1 MVNIGKRIKALR
13 LEKGW
18 THRQLSDILKIS
30 VVSISGW
37 ENGSRQPSAEA
48 LILLANAFD
57 VSVDYLL
64 GVSVQW
70 KRGKDGLLNS
80 QEQIL
85 LDQFRKLDCHGKR
98 AVEML
103 CRIEGDRAEESK
115 GQIKPAKVRKVQK
128 PNRYIPKFLTP
139 SAAGYSVPLENEDFE
154 MLLADDSV
162 PQEADF
168 AVRIQGDSMAPYIK
182 DGVTVYVKQDCIL
195 SVGDVGIFSVDGAMY
210 CKQYY
215 PDGAGN
221 LTLLSANREMKEADV
236 YVSAES
242 ASVVNCHGK
251 VILKE
256 KIPTI
261 L

>member
-1 MVNIGKRIKALR
+1 MVDIGKRIKALR
-13 LEKGW
+13 LERML
-18 THRQLSDILKIS
+18 THRQLSDILGIS

-48 LILLANAFD
+48 LILLANAFN

-64 GVSVQW
+64 GVSVQ
-70 KRGKDGLLNS
+70 GKSDKDVPLNKQEQNLLN
-80 QEQIL
+80 
-85 LDQFRKLDCHGKR
+85 QFRKLDRHGKR

-103 CRIEGDRAEESK
+103 CRIEGNRAEEST
-115 GQIKPAKVRKVQK
+115 GQIKRAEVQKPKK

-154 MLLADDSV
+154 MLLVDDSV
-162 PQEADF
+162 PQDADF

-182 DGVTVYVKQDCIL
+182 DGDTVYVKRDCKL

-215 PDGAGN
+215 PDGEGN
-221 LTLLSANREMKEADV
+221 LTLLSANRELKEADV

-242 ASVVNCHGK
+242 DSVVNCHGK

-256 KIPTI
+256 KIPTM